1 MNPLINAE
9 IGMLYTTDSRFL
21 AKIKYTRNPDSYTFI
36 FSSPPESPLPKQVYL
51 MPGEAPNDYTSF
63 LCTTTGVFN
72 EFYVPQTDRTWYL
85 TETETLDLPDYR
97 TEFRIDLSFPLTIV
111 PQDTSKN
118 TTISVVDI
126 SVGGLKFITD
136 QEFQVDKTFSFI
148 FTKGAKPVFITA
160 LILKRYP
167 ARTPGVY
174 CYGCRFLDLSPQAE
188 SVLRGF
194 IFKENL
200 IQSKSH
206 RRL

>member
-36 FSSPPESPLPKQVYL
+36 FSSLPESPLPKQVYL

-97 TEFRIDLSFPLTIV
+97 KEFRIDLSFPLTIV
-111 PQDTSKN
+111 PQGTSKN

-148 FTKGAKPVFITA
+148 FTKGAEPVFH
-160 LILKRYP
+160 Y
-167 ARTPGVY
+167 RTHIEKIS
-174 CYGCRFLDLSPQAE
+174 CKNS
-188 SVLRGF
+188 
-194 IFKENL
+194 
-200 IQSKSH
+200 
-206 RRL
+206 RRLLLRMPFSGSCPASRILCFAVSFSRKI

>member
-85 TETETLDLPDYR
+85 TETCLLY
-97 TEFRIDLSFPLTIV
+97 
-111 PQDTSKN
+111 TS
-118 TTISVVDI
+118 DAA
-126 SVGGLKFITD
+126 D
-136 QEFQVDKTFSFI
+136 E
-148 FTKGAKPVFITA
+148 
-160 LILKRYP
+160 
-167 ARTPGVY
+167 
-174 CYGCRFLDLSPQAE
+174 
-188 SVLRGF
+188 
-194 IFKENL
+194 
-200 IQSKSH
+200 
-206 RRL
+206 